1 MTLMNRPDETLIRQ
15 TVEALDGFRPA
26 ARALRELGYDIS
38 ESGIRGM
45 MKRWQETQDSS
56 PTTDFELGLPGG
68 VQHHMDP
75 DRLIQRRIREYKEKE
90 SAFLRE
96 RLIPVRVKMDGPIGL
111 GFMGDPH
118 VDDDG
123 TDLEQLFSHVDL
135 FDGSNEGLYAGCI
148 GDAANNWVGG
158 LARLWSEQSTSAAE
172 ARVIVTEFL
181 TRVRWL
187 FYIHG
192 NHDVWNGGNNL
203 INAILGNGASIKKES
218 NTRLKLVFPN
228 GKDCK
233 IYAAHSFPGKSMW
246 SEVYGAA
253 KKAQL
258 DGTYNIFASGHIH
271 TSGYAHGFHESN
283 DLMWHAIQIASY
295 KKIDRYA
302 EELGLDRKDL
312 YNCPVA
318 LIDPYATS
326 EINFI
331 RWEFDPHEAAERLAW
346 MRDRFK
352 QGKSSE

>member
-1 MTLMNRPDETLIRQ
+1 MSRPDESLIRQ
-15 TVEALDGFRPA
+15 TVEALGGNRPA
-26 ARALRELGYDIS
+26 ARALRELGFDIS
-38 ESGIRGM
+38 ESSIRRMFGRISENQPM
-45 MKRWQETQDSS
+45 Q
-56 PTTDFELGLPGG
+56 PDFELDLPGG
-68 VQHHMDP
+68 VQNSINIDK
-75 DRLIQRRIREYKEKE
+75 LIQRRISEYETKKQAFDREK
-90 SAFLRE
+90 
-96 RLIPVRVKMDGPIGL
+96 LIPVNVKMDGPIGL

-123 TDLEQLFSHVDL
+123 TDLAELFGHVDL
-135 FDGSNEGLYAGCI
+135 FDGRNEGLYAGCI

-172 ARVIVTEFL
+172 ARAIVTEFL

-203 INAILGNGASIKKES
+203 INAILGNGAAIKKES
-218 NTRLKLVFPN
+218 KVRMKLQFPN
-228 GKDCK
+228 GRDLK
-233 IYAAHSFPGKSMW
+233 IYAVHGFQGKSMW

-258 DGTYNIFASGHIH
+258 DGTHDIYVAGHIH
-271 TSGYAHGFHESN
+271 TSGYAHGWHEGN
-283 DLMWHAIQIASY
+283 EKMWHAMQVASY

-302 EELGLDRKDL
+302 EELNLEPKDL

-326 EINFI
+326 DINFI
-331 RWEFDPHEAAERLAW
+331 RWEFDPYEGAERLKW
-346 MRDRFK
+346 MRQRYA
-352 QGKSSE
+352 QSKSAS

>member
-1 MTLMNRPDETLIRQ
+1 MNRPNEDLIRQ
-15 TVEALDGFRPA
+15 TVEAVQGYRPA
-26 ARALRELGYDIS
+26 ARKLRELGFDVS
-38 ESGIRGM
+38 ESGIRRM
-45 MKRWQETQDSS
+45 FKNWSEDTESA
-56 PTTDFELGLPGG
+56 PDFEIGLPGG
-68 VQHHMDP
+68 KQFSIDP
-75 DRLIQRRIREYKEKE
+75 KELIKRRIAQYTEKKKAFEREK
-90 SAFLRE
+90 
-96 RLIPVRVKMDGPIGL
+96 LIPIGVKIDGPIGL

-123 TDLEQLFSHVDL
+123 TDLEELFSHVDL
-135 FDGSNEGLYAGCI
+135 FDGRNEGLYAGCI

-181 TRVRWL
+181 TRICWL

-203 INAILGNGASIKKES
+203 INAILGNGAAIKREN
-218 NTRLKLVFPN
+218 NTRLDLRFPN
-228 GKDCK
+228 GKHCR
-233 IYAAHSFPGKSMW
+233 IYAAHTFPGKSMW

-283 DLMWHAIQIASY
+283 NIMWHAIQIASY

-302 EELGLDRKDL
+302 DELGLDRKDL

-318 LIDPYATS
+318 LIDPYAKD

-331 RWEFDPHEAAERLAW
+331 RWEFDPHEGAERLKW
-346 MRDRFK
+346 MRSRYN
-352 QGKSSE
+352 QGKSSS